1 VESPEKFGD
10 TSLEEQSTGGSPFMD
25 FVDNARKTV
34 NELVNKITH
43 FFQDMLPNAEEA
55 RAGEASSEKGPSMA
69 EMAVGGSFMALTIA
83 VILVVLFKRA

>member
-25 FVDNARKTV
+25 FVDSVTKTV
-34 NELVNKITH
+34 KELVNKITH
-43 FFQDMLPNAEEA
+43 FFQDMLRNAEEA
-55 RAGEASSEKGPSMA
+55 WAGEASSEKAPSIG
-69 EMAVGGSFMALTIA
+69 EMA